1 MLLLFQVAGDF
12 VLAPGFREVLSD
24 YYPKAKTDADKAK
37 CLELL
42 TSLNISDVIKESAQ
56 DLPADY
62 YPYQQQSCLPT
73 ERHKRPKSA
82 MASTPV
88 GKYRKILMFLYWG
101 TNICWC
107 RKHPSLHRRW
117 LDTVHAEVHIRDR
130 YFTVKPTWKLNV
142 WGQYISHMYN
152 KIVLLAVC
160 FSTRKDRSPVHLCA
174 ACPRLYTCQIRIS
187 AARIGPL
194 PDTRNP
200 YTTSYGRNYPEKK
213 ASEPFSVKWV

>member
-82 MASTPV
+82 MAATPV
-88 GKYRKILMFLYWG
+88 GKYRKILMFLY
-101 TNICWC
+101 
-107 RKHPSLHRRW
+107 
-117 LDTVHAEVHIRDR
+117 
-130 YFTVKPTWKLNV
+130 
-142 WGQYISHMYN
+142 
-152 KIVLLAVC
+152 
-160 FSTRKDRSPVHLCA
+160 
-174 ACPRLYTCQIRIS
+174 
-187 AARIGPL
+187 
-194 PDTRNP
+194 
-200 YTTSYGRNYPEKK
+200 
-213 ASEPFSVKWV
+213 